1 MGREFPIDLVLFG
14 MIAVFLVLRLRS
26 ILGKRTGYERP
37 PQPYQPPQPPVPPQP
52 GAVRPAVVGAAPE
65 AEGRSEPASA
75 QASRAAPDPASP
87 AGQALAR
94 MQKLD
99 PSLDAARFLDGAE
112 QAFRMIVG
120 AFAAGDRATLRSL
133 LSDDTYRAFE
143 SAIAARETAG
153 ETQKTEIR
161 AINAATMEAASVLN
175 TIGSITVRFVS
186 DQVSVTFG
194 KSGQPVSGTESVT
207 EITDLWTFERD
218 LSSHDPT
225 WRLVAA
231 RSA

>member
-1 MGREFPIDLVLFG
+1 MSGREFPIDLVLFG

-37 PQPYQPPQPPVPPQP
+37 PQPYQPPSPAPSPVADAPPVVE
-52 GAVRPAVVGAAPE
+52 GK
-65 AEGRSEPASA
+65 AEPMPR
-75 QASRAAPDPASP
+75 QTSRAGPDPTSP
-87 AGQALAR
+87 AGQAIAR

-120 AFAAGDRATLRSL
+120 AFAAGNRETLRGL

-143 SAIAARETAG
+143 AAIAAREAAG
-153 ETQKTEIR
+153 ETQKTEIH
-161 AINAATMEAASVLN
+161 AIHAANIESASVLN
-175 TIGSITVRFVS
+175 SIGSMTVRFVS
-186 DQVSVTFG
+186 DQVSVAFG
-194 KSGQPVSGTESVT
+194 KAGQPVSGTESVT

-218 LSSHDPT
+218 LSSQDPT